1 MSLIFRIQI
10 RPIYFL
16 TLMLCNRPTE
26 VEPGEVETQAEP
38 KTQGDTAGLEG
49 WGGATSLEDSGV
61 ARPSKD

>member
-1 MSLIFRIQI
+1 
-10 RPIYFL
+10 
-16 TLMLCNRPTE
+16 MLCNRPTE